1 VPFGIDVVAVCL
13 PHPNAEP
20 RRLEAWVVK
29 NSSWLAL
36 GIIAAAFAMR
46 FAYSDSCYLNPDEA
60 QHFDVAR
67 LRSWLESYK
76 ASLQLAHPP
85 LLILVLHGIL
95 FFGRTER
102 ILRLPSLVGGT
113 AALWFT
119 FAWIR
124 RSLGEIPAL
133 AGLGFMALSPA
144 AISASTEV
152 RQYGLLLCFVCG
164 SLYATERT
172 FIERS
177 TIWAI
182 VQGLFLLG
190 ALLTHYTA
198 VLVLLSLGLYVL
210 LRSLLDGVPRRILFT
225 IGASQLVLATLLGWL
240 YFGHVRGSIPFG
252 SGASMDYLQPYYY
265 AEARETPLGFTWR
278 AFLGTFSYA
287 VGSRRLA
294 FLFMLAFLAGLAA
307 LLGGRTKARRLMALL
322 VISPFAVGF
331 AAAVFQVFPFAGSRH
346 QTYLLPFLA
355 AGISAGLAFLPG
367 RLAVPLLLLGAVIA
381 PFWAT
386 RTAPDNSTRA
396 GPIGDMTA
404 AIEYIG
410 RMIPRGSPVF
420 VDYKTR
426 EVLRYYLARNEPR
439 DTLRPEAVVEE
450 QLGGYCVVGLVSRM
464 PSLTRDP
471 HPSPIVWAFRPDEAL
486 QQITE
491 SARAL
496 GVPSGD
502 PLWIVSVAWSEPSLA
517 SRLPARG
524 DRDFKEFGRISVIR
538 VSAQKH

>member
-1 VPFGIDVVAVCL
+1 MGF
-13 PHPNAEP
+13 
-20 RRLEAWVVK
+20 
-29 NSSWLAL
+29 SSL
-36 GIIAAAFAMR
+36 
-46 FAYSDSCYLNPDEA
+46 
-60 QHFDVAR
+60 
-67 LRSWLESYK
+67 
-76 ASLQLAHPP
+76 
-85 LLILVLHGIL
+85 
-95 FFGRTER
+95 GRTER

-265 AEARETPLGFTWR
+265 AEARETPL
-278 AFLGTFSYA
+278 
-287 VGSRRLA
+287 RRLA

-322 VISPFAVGF
+322 VISPFAGVRGCLSGF
-331 AAAVFQVFPFAGSRH
+331 PLCRFP
-346 QTYLLPFLA
+346 
-355 AGISAGLAFLPG
+355 
-367 RLAVPLLLLGAVIA
+367 
-381 PFWAT
+381 
-386 RTAPDNSTRA
+386 APDVS
-396 GPIGDMTA
+396 A
-404 AIEYIG
+404 AL
-410 RMIPRGSPVF
+410 PRG
-420 VDYKTR
+420 
-426 EVLRYYLARNEPR
+426 
-439 DTLRPEAVVEE
+439 
-450 QLGGYCVVGLVSRM
+450 GYFG
-464 PSLTRDP
+464 
-471 HPSPIVWAFRPDEAL
+471 
-486 QQITE
+486 
-491 SARAL
+491 RA
-496 GVPSGD
+496 
-502 PLWIVSVAWSEPSLA
+502 
-517 SRLPARG
+517 RLPARQAG
-524 DRDFKEFGRISVIR
+524 GASTTARSRYRAILGYPHR
-538 VSAQKH
+538 VRQ